1 MRRNRRWSGI
11 ALVLCLLGIGG
22 CGAPTGGSMEA
33 AQQAFDRR
41 DFHEAVRQTEQY
53 LRAGGHDNAKAAAAL
68 YLQGRAYEE
77 MPAADDAEAA
87 RNLAAARRA
96 YVQAL
101 QLDPPQALAGRIR
114 TGVANVAYFQEDYT
128 TALQQWSAAY
138 QQTDLEDQKPWILY
152 RIGLANQRLGR
163 FEEAD
168 RIFAQVQQQYPNTE
182 PARRA
187 REHQGHRAFHVQVGV
202 FTQPTLATR
211 LIEELRRGGYTASQT
226 VDSRGRHV
234 VLVGPS
240 PTWAQARQLRD
251 RLKAHYPDA
260 LIVP

>member
-1 MRRNRRWSGI
+1 MRRNWRWSGL
-11 ALVLCLLGIGG
+11 AVLLCLVGAGG
-22 CGAPTGGSMEA
+22 CAAPAGGSMETA
-33 AQQAFDRR
+33 RHAFDRR
-41 DFHEAVRQTEQY
+41 DFPEAVRQTEGY
-53 LRAGGHDNAKAAAAL
+53 LRAGGHDDAQAAAAL

-77 MPAADDAEAA
+77 MPAADEAEAA
-87 RNLAAARRA
+87 RHLAAARRA

-101 QLDPPQALAGRIR
+101 QLDPPSSLAGRIR

-128 TALQQWSAAY
+128 TAAQQWTAAY
-138 QQTDLEDQKPWILY
+138 RQTDLEDQKPWILY

-163 FEEAD
+163 FDEAD
-168 RIFAQVQQQYPNTE
+168 RIFAEVQQQYPSTE

-211 LIEELRRGGYTASQT
+211 LIEELRRGGFTATQT
-226 VDSRGRHV
+226 LDNQGRHV

-240 PTWAQARQLRD
+240 PTWAQARKLQD
-251 RLKAHYPDA
+251 RLRAYYPDA

>member
-1 MRRNRRWSGI
+1 
-11 ALVLCLLGIGG
+11 
-22 CGAPTGGSMEA
+22 
-33 AQQAFDRR
+33 
-41 DFHEAVRQTEQY
+41 
-53 LRAGGHDNAKAAAAL
+53 
-68 YLQGRAYEE
+68 GRAYEE

-211 LIEELRRGGYTASQT
+211 LIEELRRGGFTAT
-226 VDSRGRHV
+226 
-234 VLVGPS
+234 
-240 PTWAQARQLRD
+240 
-251 RLKAHYPDA
+251 
-260 LIVP
+260 